1 MPISDKIAV
10 LIYKKGWTQD
20 EAAQAFDVKTRTLQ
34 YWLAGRDP
42 RNKKAVEN
50 LIDFYLK
57 NI

>member
-1 MPISDKIAV
+1 M

-20 EAAQAFDVKTRTLQ
+20 EAAQAFDVKTRTIQ
-34 YWLAGRDP
+34 YWIAGRLP

-57 NI
+57 KI